1 MTDVEKIFH
10 ALERVEF
17 HMSGIREDIAALSQ
31 DPSKK
36 QTAGSLKEYF
46 GNTMGLIDLYLRIIE
61 KLLDE
66 KLLDEK
72 LLNEKPLNEK
82 PVPMARLEQLAARL
96 DALEAAAKEN
106 IREIAEL
113 KKLAEP

>member
-66 KLLDEK
+66 KLL
-72 LLNEKPLNEK
+72 NEK

>member
-61 KLLDE
+61 KLLD
-66 KLLDEK
+66 K
-72 LLNEKPLNEK
+72 K
-82 PVPMARLEQLAARL
+82 PVPTARLEQLAARL

-106 IREIAEL
+106 VREIAEL